1 MVNPLQSLR
10 LPLGHPLVEKLCDK
24 SLKDGVKFNEE
35 IPINFKKEV
44 LEEDKIKFK
53 QALRVLHAIVNN
65 ETSLRYLSEENQKFI
80 EDLAQAKKIANE
92 QIEKTLEIVSTSDVD
107 VDFEKFKNL
116 MLNVDFVAVGLK
128 SYSQSQL
135 LDLNGGH
142 WDLEVPGLSKERVTF
157 RFDNLPKDSS
167 DKEMDFYARSSLKDL
182 NKGVV
187 AIDFGTKSTTA
198 SYMDKM
204 GTYRLLSIGGLVDDA
219 SLTKFENPTIME
231 FRHKEKFITGYD
243 ALDHRPFTEKND
255 IEVAQEAQKN
265 AAGVKGNDLYRFFSQ
280 LKQWAGADEKLNFRD
295 FKEDFS
301 LESFTNCTDFNPI
314 EIYAYY
320 IGRCINNMH
329 NGVFL
334 KYFLSYPIKYE
345 KHQAEKIRE
354 SFEKGLKKSLPRHV
368 FDDEKTAKTFKV
380 ELRASEPCAYAIS
393 ALKSYG
399 FFKSDKLDKSIY
411 YGVFDFGGGTTDF
424 DFGKWEKSANP
435 KFLYKMTHFSSGGDK
450 YLGGENLLELLAWE
464 TYAKNFQELK
474 AKDVVIAK
482 PNYDRIDTQRF
493 GSFMQNSSGA
503 RLNLQTIASQLRPFL
518 ENLDANIIEAIEE
531 NENFEIEGF
540 EKDLKAQ
547 LLDRNGVETD
557 CDLKVDCKELL
568 NLLKDKI
575 NEGVANFFAGF
586 SKVMAENIIEAI
598 EENEN
603 FEIEGFEKD
612 LKAQLLDRNGVETD
626 CDLKVD
632 CKELL
637 NLLKDKINEG
647 VANFFAGFSKVMAE
661 NIDDQ
666 CRAFHIFLGG
676 NASRSVLVKQAFENA
691 KEKQLKDYHQK
702 TSKDDFKF
710 IIYEP
715 LGTEASDKQILEL
728 TGEDVS
734 NTPAYLK
741 PTSKTGVAFGLLES
755 RDKAKGIERLSI
767 SSNPVFK
774 YDLGIEIEGKF
785 HAKIHRDS
793 LKPNE
798 YQIFQ
803 TKEEWGGFDELEI
816 RYSDKSLANTNTLNI
831 QDTQMICIA
840 LEEVEEVDV
849 KVCCVDSQSIKVGLF
864 KDGQL
869 IYESEVEKL

>member
-10 LPLGHPLVEKLCDK
+10 LPLGHPLVEKLCEL
-24 SLKDGVKFNEE
+24 SLNNKAAFNEKSKV
-35 IPINFKKEV
+35 NFKEEVSKE
-44 LEEDKIKFK
+44 DQTKFERV
-53 QALRVLHAIVNN
+53 LRVLHAIANN
-65 ETSLRYLSEENQKFI
+65 ETSLRYLSDDNQKFL
-80 EDLAQAKKIANE
+80 EDLAQDKKITNE
-92 QIEKTLEIVSTSDVD
+92 QIEKTLEIVSDSNVYM
-107 VDFEKFKNL
+107 DFEKFKNL
-116 MLNVDFVAVGLK
+116 MLNVDNIAVGLK

-142 WDLEVPGLSKERVTF
+142 WDLEVPSAPKESVTF
-157 RFDNLPKDSS
+157 RFDNLPKDENN
-167 DKEMDFYARSSLKDL
+167 KEMNFYARSSLKDL
-182 NKGVV
+182 NKVGVV

-198 SYMDKM
+198 SYMDKN
-204 GTYRLLSIGGLVDDA
+204 GDYRLLSIGRLVDDA
-219 SLTKFENPTIME
+219 SPTKYENPTIME
-231 FRHKEKFITGYD
+231 FRYKENFRNAYN

-265 AAGVKGNDLYRFFSQ
+265 ATGVKGNDLYRFFSQ
-280 LKQWAGADEKLNFRD
+280 LKQWAGADEKQNFRD
-295 FKEDFS
+295 LEKDFS

-314 EIYAYY
+314 EIYAYC
-320 IGRCINNMH
+320 IGRCINNME

-354 SFEKGLKKSLPRHV
+354 SFERGLKKSLPRHV
-368 FDDEKTAKTFKV
+368 FGDEKTAKTFKV

-399 FFKSDKLDKSIY
+399 FFKSEKLDKPVY

-424 DFGKWEKSANP
+424 DFGKWEKSASP
-435 KFLYKMTHFSSGGDK
+435 KFLYKMTHFSSGGDR

-464 TYAKNFQELK
+464 AYAKNFQELK
-474 AKDVVIAK
+474 EKDIVIAK

-503 RLNLQTIASQLRPFL
+503 RLNLQEIASKLRHFL
-518 ENLDANIIEAIEE
+518 ENLDADIIEAIEE
-531 NENFEIEGF
+531 NEEFEIEGF
-540 EKDLKAQ
+540 KKDFKTM
-547 LLDRNGVETD
+547 LLDRNGVET
-557 CDLKVDCKELL
+557 E
-568 NLLKDKI
+568 
-575 NEGVANFFAGF
+575 
-586 SKVMAENIIEAI
+586 
-598 EENEN
+598 
-603 FEIEGFEKD
+603 
-612 LKAQLLDRNGVETD
+612 

-666 CRAFHIFLGG
+666 CRAFHIFLGE

-691 KEKQLKDYHQK
+691 KEKQLKDYQQK
-702 TSKDDFKF
+702 TSKDDFAF

-715 LGTEASDKQILEL
+715 LGTEKSDKQILEL

-741 PTSKTGVAFGLLES
+741 PTCKTGVAFGLLES
-755 RDKAKGIERLSI
+755 RPKAGGIERPSI
-767 SSNPVFK
+767 DSNPVFK

-798 YQIFQ
+798 YQIVQ

-816 RYSDKSLANTNTLNI
+816 RYSDKALANTNTLNI
-831 QDTQMICIA
+831 QDTQMISIA

-869 IYESEVEKL
+869 IYESEAEKL

>member
-10 LPLGHPLVEKLCDK
+10 LPLGHPLVEKLCNL
-24 SLKDGVKFNEE
+24 SLKDGVKFNEKSE
-35 IPINFKKEV
+35 PNFKKEV

-65 ETSLRYLSEENQKFI
+65 EASSRYLSDENQKFL
-80 EDLAQAKKIANE
+80 EDLAQDKKITNE
-92 QIEKTLEIVSTSDVD
+92 KIEKTLEIVSYSGVD
-107 VDFEKFKNL
+107 VDFEKFKEL
-116 MLNVDFVAVGLK
+116 ILKVDNEAVGLK

-142 WDLEVPGLSKERVTF
+142 WDLEAPSVPKESVTF
-157 RFDNLPKDSS
+157 RFDNLDSNN
-167 DKEMDFYARSSLKDL
+167 KEMHFYARSSLKDL

-198 SYMDKM
+198 SYMDKT
-204 GTYRLLSIGGLVDDA
+204 GTYRLLSIGGLVDDT

-231 FRHKEKFITGYD
+231 FRYKENFRNAYD

-255 IEVAQEAQKN
+255 IEVAHEAQKN

-280 LKQWAGADEKLNFRD
+280 LKQWAGADEKQNFRD
-295 FKEDFS
+295 LEKDFS

-314 EIYAYY
+314 EIYAYC
-320 IGRCINNMH
+320 IGRCINNME

-354 SFEKGLKKSLPRHV
+354 SFERGLKKSLPRHV

-380 ELRASEPCAYAIS
+380 ELRVSEPCAYAIS

-399 FFKSDKLDKSIY
+399 FFKSEKLDKPIY

-435 KFLYKMTHFSSGGDK
+435 KFAYKMTHFSSGGDK
-450 YLGGENLLELLAWE
+450 YLGGENLLELLAFE
-464 TYAKNFQELK
+464 AYAQNFQELK
-474 AKDVVIAK
+474 AKDIVIAK

-493 GSFMQNSSGA
+493 GSFMQNSREA
-503 RLNLQTIASQLRPFL
+503 RLNLQTIASNLRPFL

-531 NENFEIEGF
+531 NEEFEIEGF
-540 EKDLKAQ
+540 KKDFKTM
-547 LLDRNGVETD
+547 LLDRNGVETE

-575 NEGVANFFAGF
+575 N
-586 SKVMAENIIEAI
+586 
-598 EENEN
+598 
-603 FEIEGFEKD
+603 D
-612 LKAQLLDRNGVETD
+612 
-626 CDLKVD
+626 
-632 CKELL
+632 
-637 NLLKDKINEG
+637 G

-676 NASRSVLVKQAFENA
+676 NASKSVLVKQAFENA
-691 KEKQLKDYHQK
+691 KEKQLKAYKQK
-702 TSKDDFKF
+702 TSKNDFKF

-715 LGTEASDKQILEL
+715 LGTEKSDKQILEL

-734 NTPAYLK
+734 NTPAYVK
-741 PTSKTGVAFGLLES
+741 ATCKTGVAFGLLES
-755 RDKAKGIERLSI
+755 RPKAGGIERPSI

-803 TKEEWGGFDELEI
+803 IKEEWGGFDELEI
-816 RYSDKSLANTNTLNI
+816 RYSDKALANTNTLNI
-831 QDTQMICIA
+831 QDTQMIPIA
-840 LEEVEEVDV
+840 LEEHEEVDV

-864 KDGQL
+864 KDDQL
-869 IYESEVEKL
+869 IYESEAEKL

>member
-1 MVNPLQSLR
+1 MVKEKSLE
-10 LPLGHPLVEKLCDK
+10 LPLGHPLVEKLCK
-24 SLKDGVKFNEE
+24 LSLNNKAAFNEKSE
-35 IPINFKKEV
+35 PNFKDEVSKE
-44 LEEDKIKFK
+44 DQTKFK

-65 ETSLRYLSEENQKFI
+65 ETSLRYLSDENQKFI
-80 EDLAQAKKIANE
+80 EDLAQDKKITNE
-92 QIEKTLEIVSTSDVD
+92 KIEKTLEIVSYSDVD
-107 VDFEKFKNL
+107 VDFEAFKEL

-135 LDLNGGH
+135 LDLDGGH
-142 WDLEVPGLSKERVTF
+142 WGLEVPSASKESVTF
-157 RFDNLPKDSS
+157 RFDNLPKDEKN
-167 DKEMDFYARSSLKDL
+167 KEMFYARSSLKDL
-182 NKGVV
+182 KKGVV

-198 SYMDKM
+198 SYMDET

-219 SLTKFENPTIME
+219 SLTKFENPTIVE
-231 FRHKEKFITGYD
+231 FRHIKKFITEYNV
-243 ALDHRPFTEKND
+243 LNHRLFTEKND
-255 IEVAQEAQKN
+255 IEVAHEAQKN
-265 AAGVKGNDLYRFFSQ
+265 AIGVKGNDLYRFFSK
-280 LKQWAGADEKLNFRD
+280 LKQWAGSDEKQNFRD
-295 FKEDFS
+295 YEKDFS
-301 LESFTNCTDFNPI
+301 LESFTDCTGFNPI

-320 IGRCINNMH
+320 IGRCINNME

-393 ALKSYG
+393 ALKNYG
-399 FFKSDKLDKSIY
+399 FFKSEKLDKPVY

-435 KFLYKMTHFSSGGDK
+435 KFAYKMTHFSSGGDK

-464 TYAKNFQELK
+464 VYAKNFQELK
-474 AKDVVIAK
+474 AKDIVIAK

-518 ENLDANIIEAIEE
+518 ENLDADIIEKIEE
-531 NENFEIEGF
+531 NEEFSIEGF
-540 EKDLKAQ
+540 EKERSRESIFS
-547 LLDRNGVETD
+547 LDTMNLFNRDGEEILEIV
-557 CDLKVDCKELL
+557 LQADCKELL
-568 NLLKDKI
+568 
-575 NEGVANFFAGF
+575 
-586 SKVMAENIIEAI
+586 S
-598 EENEN
+598 
-603 FEIEGFEKD
+603 
-612 LKAQLLDRNGVETD
+612 
-626 CDLKVD
+626 
-632 CKELL
+632 
-637 NLLKDKINEG
+637 LLKDKINEG

-691 KEKQLKDYHQK
+691 KEKQLKDYKQK
-702 TSKDDFKF
+702 TSKDDFTF

-715 LGTEASDKQILEL
+715 LGTEKSDKQILEL
-728 TGEDVS
+728 TGEYVS
-734 NTPAYLK
+734 NTPAYVK
-741 PTSKTGVAFGLLES
+741 PTCKTGVAFGLLES
-755 RDKAKGIERLSI
+755 RDKAKGIEMPSI
-767 SSNPVFK
+767 SSSPVFK

-816 RYSDKSLANTNTLNI
+816 RYSDKTLANTNTLDI
-831 QDTQMICIA
+831 KDTQMISIA

-864 KDGQL
+864 KDDQL

>member
-10 LPLGHPLVEKLCDK
+10 LPLGHPLVEKLCK
-24 SLKDGVKFNEE
+24 LSLNNKAAFNE
-35 IPINFKKEV
+35 KSGVSYKEEV
-44 LEEDKIKFK
+44 SKEDRTKFER
-53 QALRVLHAIVNN
+53 ALRVLHAIVNN
-65 ETSLRYLSEENQKFI
+65 ETSLRYLSDENQKFI
-80 EDLAQAKKIANE
+80 EDLAQDKKITNE
-92 QIEKTLEIVSTSDVD
+92 KIEKTLEIVSTSDVD
-107 VDFEKFKNL
+107 VDFEKFKEL
-116 MLNVDFVAVGLK
+116 ILNVDNVAVGVGI
-128 SYSQSQL
+128 YSQSQL

-142 WDLEVPGLSKERVTF
+142 WDLEVPSASKESVTF
-157 RFDNLPKDSS
+157 RFDNLDPNN
-167 DKEMDFYARSSLKDL
+167 KEMNFYARSSLKDL

-198 SYMDKM
+198 SYMDKN
-204 GTYRLLSIGGLVDDA
+204 GDYRLLSIGGLADDA
-219 SLTKFENPTIME
+219 SPTKFENPTIME
-231 FRHKEKFITGYD
+231 FRCKENFLNAYK
-243 ALDHRPFTEKND
+243 ALDYRPFTEKND
-255 IEVAQEAQKN
+255 IEVAHEAQKN
-265 AAGVKGNDLYRFFSQ
+265 AAGVKGNDLYRFFSK
-280 LKQWAGADEKLNFRD
+280 LKQWAGADEKQNFRD
-295 FKEDFS
+295 LIEDFP

-314 EIYAYY
+314 EIYAYC
-320 IGRCINNMH
+320 IGRCINNME

-354 SFEKGLKKSLPRHV
+354 SFERGLKKSLPRHV
-368 FDDEKTAKTFKV
+368 FGDEKTAKTFKV

-399 FFKSDKLDKSIY
+399 FDKSDKLDKPVY

-424 DFGKWEKSANP
+424 DFGKWEKSASP

-450 YLGGENLLELLAWE
+450 YLGGENLLELLAFE
-464 TYAKNFQELK
+464 AYAKNFQTLK
-474 AKDVVIAK
+474 EKDIVIAK

-493 GSFMQNSSGA
+493 GSFMQNSREA
-503 RLNLQTIASQLRPFL
+503 CLNLQEIASQLRPFL
-518 ENLDANIIEAIEE
+518 ENLDADIIEAIEE
-531 NENFEIEGF
+531 NEEFEIEGF
-540 EKDLKAQ
+540 EKDFKAQ
-547 LLDRNGVETD
+547 L
-557 CDLKVDCKELL
+557 
-568 NLLKDKI
+568 
-575 NEGVANFFAGF
+575 F
-586 SKVMAENIIEAI
+586 
-598 EENEN
+598 
-603 FEIEGFEKD
+603 
-612 LKAQLLDRNGVETD
+612 DRNGVETD

-676 NASRSVLVKQAFENA
+676 NASKSALVKQAFENA

-702 TSKDDFKF
+702 TSKNDFKF

-734 NTPAYLK
+734 NKPAYLK
-741 PTSKTGVAFGLLES
+741 PTCKTGVAFGLLES
-755 RDKAKGIERLSI
+755 RDKAKGIERPSI
-767 SSNPVFK
+767 DSNPVFK

-816 RYSDKSLANTNTLNI
+816 RYSDKSLANTNTLSI
-831 QDTQMICIA
+831 HDTQLIFIA
-840 LEEVEEVDV
+840 LEEHEEVDV

-864 KDGQL
+864 KDDQL

>member
-1 MVNPLQSLR
+1 MVKPLQSLR
-10 LPLGHPLVEKLCDK
+10 LPLGHPLVEKLCDLF
-24 SLKDGVKFNEE
+24 LKDGVKFNEKSE
-35 IPINFKKEV
+35 PNFKEEV

-53 QALRVLHAIVNN
+53 QVLRVLHAIVNN
-65 ETSLRYLSEENQKFI
+65 ETSLRYLSDENQKFL
-80 EDLAQAKKIANE
+80 EDLAQAKKITNE
-92 QIEKTLEIVSTSDVD
+92 KIEKTLEIVSISDVD
-107 VDFEKFKNL
+107 VDFEAFKKL
-116 MLNVDFVAVGLK
+116 MLNVDNIAVSLK

-135 LDLNGGH
+135 LDLDGGH
-142 WDLEVPGLSKERVTF
+142 WDLEVPSVPKERVTF
-157 RFDNLPKDSS
+157 RFDNLDSNG
-167 DKEMDFYARSSLKDL
+167 KEMNFYAHSSLKDL

-198 SYMDKM
+198 SYMNET
-204 GTYRLLSIGGLVDDA
+204 GTYRLLSIIGGLVDDA
-219 SLTKFENPTIME
+219 SLTKFENPTIVE
-231 FRHKEKFITGYD
+231 FRHRKKFITGYD
-243 ALDHRPFTEKND
+243 ALDHRPFTEHND
-255 IEVAQEAQKN
+255 IEVAHEAQKN
-265 AAGVKGNDLYRFFSQ
+265 AAGVKGNDLYRFFSK
-280 LKQWAGADEKLNFRD
+280 LKQWAGADEKQNFRD
-295 FKEDFS
+295 LIEDFS
-301 LESFTNCTDFNPI
+301 LESFTDCTGFNPI

-320 IGRCINNMH
+320 IGRCINNME

-345 KHQAEKIRE
+345 KYQVEKIRE
-354 SFEKGLKKSLPRHV
+354 SFERGLKKSLPRHV
-368 FDDEKTAKTFKV
+368 FEDEKTAKTFKV

-399 FFKSDKLDKSIY
+399 FFKSEKLDKPIY

-424 DFGKWEKSANP
+424 DFGKWEKSASP

-464 TYAKNFQELK
+464 AYAKNFQELK
-474 AKDVVIAK
+474 AKDIVIAK

-531 NENFEIEGF
+531 NEEFEIEGF
-540 EKDLKAQ
+540 EKDFKTM
-547 LLDRNGVETD
+547 LLDRDGEDITEIV
-557 CDLKVDCKELL
+557 LKVDCKELL
-568 NLLKDKI
+568 
-575 NEGVANFFAGF
+575 
-586 SKVMAENIIEAI
+586 S
-598 EENEN
+598 
-603 FEIEGFEKD
+603 
-612 LKAQLLDRNGVETD
+612 
-626 CDLKVD
+626 
-632 CKELL
+632 
-637 NLLKDKINEG
+637 LLKDKINEG

-676 NASRSVLVKQAFENA
+676 NASRSALVKQAFENA
-691 KEKQLKDYHQK
+691 KEKQLKDYQQK
-702 TSKDDFKF
+702 TSKNDFKF

-741 PTSKTGVAFGLLES
+741 LTCKTGVAFGLLES
-755 RDKAKGIERLSI
+755 RDKAKGIEMPSI

-816 RYSDKSLANTNTLNI
+816 RYSDKALANTNTLDI
-831 QDTQMICIA
+831 KDTQMVSIV
-840 LEEVEEVDV
+840 LEEHEEVDV

-864 KDGQL
+864 KDDQL

>member
-1 MVNPLQSLR
+1 MVTPLQSLR
-10 LPLGHPLVEKLCDK
+10 LPLDHPLVEKLCK
-24 SLKDGVKFNEE
+24 LSLNNKAAFNE
-35 IPINFKKEV
+35 KSGVSYKEEV
-44 LEEDKIKFK
+44 SKEDRTKFE
-53 QALRVLHAIVNN
+53 QALRVLHAIFNN
-65 ETSLRYLSEENQKFI
+65 ETSLRYLSDENQKFI
-80 EDLAQAKKIANE
+80 EDLVQDKKITNE
-92 QIEKTLEIVSTSDVD
+92 KIEKTLEIVSYSDVD
-107 VDFEKFKNL
+107 VDFEKFKEL
-116 MLNVDFVAVGLK
+116 MLKVDFVAVGLK

-142 WDLEVPGLSKERVTF
+142 WDLEVPSVPKESVTF
-157 RFDNLPKDSS
+157 RFDNLDSNN
-167 DKEMDFYARSSLKDL
+167 KEMNFYARSSLKDL

-198 SYMDKM
+198 SYMDKN
-204 GTYRLLSIGGLVDDA
+204 GAYRLLSIGGLVDDA
-219 SLTKFENPTIME
+219 SPTKFENPTIME
-231 FRHKEKFITGYD
+231 FRHKENFLNAYK

-255 IEVAQEAQKN
+255 IVVAHEAQKN
-265 AAGVKGNDLYRFFSQ
+265 AKGVKGNDLYRFFSK
-280 LKQWAGADEKLNFRD
+280 LKQWAGADEKQNFRD
-295 FKEDFS
+295 LEEDFS

-354 SFEKGLKKSLPRHV
+354 SFERGLKKSLPRHV

-399 FFKSDKLDKSIY
+399 FFKSEKLDKPVY

-424 DFGKWEKSANP
+424 DFGKWEKSASP

-450 YLGGENLLELLAWE
+450 YLGGENLLELLAFE
-464 TYAKNFQELK
+464 AYAKNFQELK
-474 AKDVVIAK
+474 AKDIVIAK

-493 GSFMQNSSGA
+493 GSFMQNSREA
-503 RLNLQTIASQLRPFL
+503 RLNLQTIASKLRPFL
-518 ENLDANIIEAIEE
+518 ENLDADIIEAIEE
-531 NENFEIEGF
+531 NENFEIESF

-547 LLDRNGVETD
+547 LLDRNGVEAD
-557 CDLKVDCKELL
+557 CDLKVDCKEP
-568 NLLKDKI
+568 
-575 NEGVANFFAGF
+575 
-586 SKVMAENIIEAI
+586 
-598 EENEN
+598 
-603 FEIEGFEKD
+603 
-612 LKAQLLDRNGVETD
+612 
-626 CDLKVD
+626 
-632 CKELL
+632 L

-661 NIDDQ
+661 NIDDE

-691 KEKQLKDYHQK
+691 KEKQLKDYQQK
-702 TSKDDFKF
+702 TSKDDFTF

-715 LGTEASDKQILEL
+715 LGTEKSDKQILEL

-741 PTSKTGVAFGLLES
+741 PTCKTGVAFGLLES
-755 RDKAKGIERLSI
+755 RDKAKGIEMPSI

-816 RYSDKSLANTNTLNI
+816 RYSDKALANTNTLDI
-831 QDTQMICIA
+831 KDTQMISIA

-864 KDGQL
+864 KDDQL

>member
-1 MVNPLQSLR
+1 MVKEKSLE
-10 LPLGHPLVEKLCDK
+10 LPLGHPLVEKLCDR

-35 IPINFKKEV
+35 IPIHFKKEV
-44 LEEDKIKFK
+44 SEEEKIKFK
-53 QALRVLHAIVNN
+53 QALRALHAIVNN
-65 ETSLRYLSEENQKFI
+65 EASSRYLSDENQKFI
-80 EDLAQAKKIANE
+80 EGLAQADKITNE
-92 QIEKTLEIVSTSDVD
+92 KIEKTLEIVSYSDVD
-107 VDFEKFKNL
+107 VDLEKFSDM
-116 MLNVDFVAVGLK
+116 MLNVDNIAVGLK

-135 LDLNGGH
+135 LDLDGGH
-142 WDLEVPGLSKERVTF
+142 WDLEAPSAPKERVTF
-157 RFDNLPKDSS
+157 RFDNLPKDNSN
-167 DKEMDFYARSSLKDL
+167 KEMDFYARSSLKDL
-182 NKGVV
+182 KKGVV

-198 SYMDKM
+198 SYMDET

-231 FRHKEKFITGYD
+231 FRHKKKFLKDYN
-243 ALDHRPFTEKND
+243 ALNHRPFTEKND
-255 IEVAQEAQKN
+255 IEVAHEAQKN

-280 LKQWAGADEKLNFRD
+280 LKQWAGADEKQNFRD

-301 LESFTNCTDFNPI
+301 LESFANCTDFNPI

-320 IGRCINNMH
+320 IGRCINNMQ

-354 SFEKGLKKSLPRHV
+354 SFERGLKKSLPRHV

-399 FFKSDKLDKSIY
+399 FFKSEKLDKPVY

-435 KFLYKMTHFSSGGDK
+435 KFAYKMTHFSSGGDK
-450 YLGGENLLELLAWE
+450 YLGGENLLELLAFE
-464 TYAKNFQELK
+464 AYGQNFQTLK
-474 AKDVVIAK
+474 AKDIVIAK

-493 GSFMQNSSGA
+493 GSFMQNSREA
-503 RLNLQTIASQLRPFL
+503 RLNLQEIASTLRPFL

-531 NENFEIEGF
+531 NEEFSIEGF
-540 EKDLKAQ
+540 EKEFKAT
-547 LLDRNGVETD
+547 LFNRDGTGTE
-557 CDLKVDCKELL
+557 
-568 NLLKDKI
+568 
-575 NEGVANFFAGF
+575 
-586 SKVMAENIIEAI
+586 
-598 EENEN
+598 
-603 FEIEGFEKD
+603 
-612 LKAQLLDRNGVETD
+612 

-691 KEKQLKDYHQK
+691 KEKQLKDYQQK

-715 LGTEASDKQILEL
+715 LGTEKSDKQILEL
-728 TGEDVS
+728 TGKDAFE
-734 NTPAYLK
+734 AWGGHGK
-741 PTSKTGVAFGLLES
+741 PTCKTGVAFGLLES
-755 RDKAKGIERLSI
+755 RNKPNGIEMPSI
-767 SSNPVFK
+767 DSNPVFK
-774 YDLGIEIEGKF
+774 YDLGVEKEGNF
-785 HAKIHRDS
+785 HIKISRDS

-803 TKEEWGGFDELEI
+803 TKEEWGGFDGLEI
-816 RYSDKSLANTNTLNI
+816 RYSDKALANTNTLSI
-831 QDTQMICIA
+831 HDTQRIFIA
-840 LEEVEEVDV
+840 LEEHEEVDV
-849 KVCCVDSQSIKVGLF
+849 KVCYVDSQSIKVGLF
-864 KDGQL
+864 KDDQL

>member
-1 MVNPLQSLR
+1 MVTPLKSLR
-10 LPLGHPLVEKLCDK
+10 LPLGHPLVEILCDL
-24 SLKDGVKFNEE
+24 SLNKEVAFNEN
-35 IPINFKKEV
+35 IQPNFKKEAS
-44 LEEDKIKFK
+44 EEEKIKFK
-53 QALRVLHAIVNN
+53 QALRVLHAIFNN
-65 ETSLRYLSEENQKFI
+65 EASLRYLSDENQKFL
-80 EDLAQAKKIANE
+80 EDLARDKKITNE
-92 QIEKTLEIVSTSDVD
+92 KIEKTLEIVSTSDVD
-107 VDFEKFKNL
+107 VDFEEFKKL
-116 MLNVDFVAVGLK
+116 MLNVDNIAVGLK

-135 LDLNGGH
+135 LDLNGGY
-142 WDLEVPGLSKERVTF
+142 WDLEVPSAPKESVTF
-157 RFDNLPKDSS
+157 RFDNLDSNN
-167 DKEMDFYARSSLKDL
+167 KEMNFYARSSLKDL
-182 NKGVV
+182 KKGVV

-198 SYMDKM
+198 SYMDET
-204 GTYRLLSIGGLVDDA
+204 GTYRLLSIGGLVDDTI
-219 SLTKFENPTIME
+219 LIKFENPTIVE
-231 FRHKEKFITGYD
+231 FRHKENFRNAYN

-255 IEVAQEAQKN
+255 IEVAHEAQKN
-265 AAGVKGNDLYRFFSQ
+265 TAGVKGNDLYRFFSK
-280 LKQWAGADEKLNFRD
+280 LKQWAGADEKQNFRD
-295 FKEDFS
+295 LIEDFS

-354 SFEKGLKKSLPRHV
+354 SFERGLKKSLPRHV
-368 FDDEKTAKTFKV
+368 FEDEKTAKTFKV

-393 ALKSYG
+393 TLRSYG
-399 FFKSDKLDKSIY
+399 FFKSEKLDKPIY

-424 DFGKWEKSANP
+424 DFGKWEKSTSP

-464 TYAKNFQELK
+464 MYAKNFQELK
-474 AKDVVIAK
+474 AKDIVIVK

-531 NENFEIEGF
+531 NEEFEIGGF
-540 EKDLKAQ
+540 EKDFKTM
-547 LLDRNGVETD
+547 LLDRDGEDITEIV
-557 CDLKVDCKELL
+557 LKVDCKELL
-568 NLLKDKI
+568 
-575 NEGVANFFAGF
+575 
-586 SKVMAENIIEAI
+586 S
-598 EENEN
+598 
-603 FEIEGFEKD
+603 
-612 LKAQLLDRNGVETD
+612 
-626 CDLKVD
+626 
-632 CKELL
+632 
-637 NLLKDKINEG
+637 LLKDKINEG

-676 NASRSVLVKQAFENA
+676 NASRSALVKQAFENA
-691 KEKQLKDYHQK
+691 KEKQLKDYQQK
-702 TSKDDFKF
+702 TSKNDFKF

-728 TGEDVS
+728 TGEDIS

-741 PTSKTGVAFGLLES
+741 PTCKTGVAFGLLES
-755 RDKAKGIERLSI
+755 RDKAKGIEMPSI

-816 RYSDKSLANTNTLNI
+816 RYSDKALANTNTLDI
-831 QDTQMICIA
+831 KDTQMVSIA
-840 LEEVEEVDV
+840 LEEHEEVDV
-849 KVCCVDSQSIKVGLF
+849 KVCCVDFQSIKVGLF

>member
-1 MVNPLQSLR
+1 MVTPLQSLR
-10 LPLGHPLVEKLCDK
+10 LPLGHPLVEKLCK
-24 SLKDGVKFNEE
+24 LSLNNKAAFNEE
-35 IPINFKKEV
+35 AAINFKKEV
-44 LEEDKIKFK
+44 SEEEKIKFK
-53 QALRVLHAIVNN
+53 QALRALHAIVNN
-65 ETSLRYLSEENQKFI
+65 EASLRYLSDENQKFI
-80 EDLAQAKKIANE
+80 EDLAQDKKITNE
-92 QIEKTLEIVSTSDVD
+92 KIEKTLEIVSYSDVD
-107 VDFEKFKNL
+107 VDFEAFSNM
-116 MLNVDFVAVGLK
+116 MLKVDSVAVGLK

-135 LDLNGGH
+135 LDLDGGH
-142 WDLEVPGLSKERVTF
+142 WDLEVPSVPKESVTF
-157 RFDNLPKDSS
+157 RFDNLPKDEKS
-167 DKEMDFYARSSLKDL
+167 KEMNFYARSSLKDL

-198 SYMDKM
+198 SYMDKT
-204 GTYRLLSIGGLVDDA
+204 GTYRLLSIGGDIDIE
-219 SLTKFENPTIME
+219 SLEKYENPTIVE
-231 FRHKEKFITGYD
+231 FRDKEKFLKDYN

-255 IEVAQEAQKN
+255 IEVAHEAQKN
-265 AAGVKGNDLYRFFSQ
+265 LSHTQGNHLYRFFSQ
-280 LKQWAGADEKLNFRD
+280 LKQWAGADEKRNFRD
-295 FKEDFS
+295 LEEDFS
-301 LESFTNCTDFNPI
+301 LESFTNCTGFNPI
-314 EIYAYY
+314 EIYAYC

-354 SFEKGLKKSLPRHV
+354 SFKRGLKKSLPRHV
-368 FDDEKTAKTFKV
+368 FDDEKTAKMFKV

-399 FFKSDKLDKSIY
+399 FFKSEKLDKPIY

-424 DFGKWEKSANP
+424 DFGKWEKSASP

-474 AKDVVIAK
+474 VKDIVIAK

-493 GSFMQNSSGA
+493 GSFMQNSNTA
-503 RLNLQTIASQLRPFL
+503 RLNLQEIASQLRPFL

-531 NENFEIEGF
+531 NEEFSIESF
-540 EKDLKAQ
+540 EKDFKTM
-547 LLDRNGVETD
+547 LLDRNGVET
-557 CDLKVDCKELL
+557 E
-568 NLLKDKI
+568 
-575 NEGVANFFAGF
+575 
-586 SKVMAENIIEAI
+586 
-598 EENEN
+598 
-603 FEIEGFEKD
+603 
-612 LKAQLLDRNGVETD
+612 

-691 KEKQLKDYHQK
+691 KEKQLKDYKQK
-702 TSKDDFKF
+702 TSKDDFTF

-715 LGTEASDKQILEL
+715 LGTEKSDKQILEL

-741 PTSKTGVAFGLLES
+741 PTCKTGVAFGLLAS
-755 RDKAKGIERLSI
+755 RDQSKIERPSI
-767 SSNPVFK
+767 NSNPVFK
-774 YDLGIEIEGKF
+774 YDLGIEREGKF
-785 HAKIHRDS
+785 HTRISRDS

-803 TKEEWGGFDELEI
+803 TKEEWGGFDGLEI
-816 RYSDKSLANTNTLNI
+816 RYSDKPLANTNTLNI
-831 QDTQMICIA
+831 QDTQMISIA

-864 KDGQL
+864 KDDQL

>member
-10 LPLGHPLVEKLCDK
+10 LPLGHPLVEKLCKLSLNNK
-24 SLKDGVKFNEE
+24 SAFNE
-35 IPINFKKEV
+35 KSKVSYKEEV
-44 LEEDKIKFK
+44 SKEDRTKFE

-65 ETSLRYLSEENQKFI
+65 ETSLRYLSDENQKFI
-80 EDLAQAKKIANE
+80 EDLAQAKKITNE
-92 QIEKTLEIVSTSDVD
+92 KIEKTLEIVSYSDVD
-107 VDFEKFKNL
+107 VDFEKFKEL
-116 MLNVDFVAVGLK
+116 MLKVDNEAVGLK

-142 WDLEVPGLSKERVTF
+142 WDLEAPSAPKESVTF
-157 RFDNLPKDSS
+157 RFDNLDSNN
-167 DKEMDFYARSSLKDL
+167 KEMNFYARSSLKDL
-182 NKGVV
+182 KKGVV

-198 SYMDKM
+198 SYMDKN
-204 GTYRLLSIGGLVDDA
+204 GAYRLLSIGGLVDDT
-219 SLTKFENPTIME
+219 SLAKFENPTIME
-231 FRHKEKFITGYD
+231 FRYKENFRNAYN

-255 IEVAQEAQKN
+255 IEVAHEAQKN

-280 LKQWAGADEKLNFRD
+280 LKQWAGADEKQNFRD
-295 FKEDFS
+295 LEEDFS

-320 IGRCINNMH
+320 IGRCINNME

-354 SFEKGLKKSLPRHV
+354 SFERGLKKSLPRHV

-380 ELRASEPCAYAIS
+380 ELKASEPCAYVIS

-399 FFKSDKLDKSIY
+399 FFRSEKLDKPIY

-424 DFGKWEKSANP
+424 DFGKWEKSASP

-464 TYAKNFQELK
+464 VYVKNFQTLK
-474 AKDVVIAK
+474 EKDIVIAK

-493 GSFMQNSSGA
+493 GSFMQNSREA
-503 RLNLQTIASQLRPFL
+503 RLNLQTIASTLRPFL
-518 ENLDANIIEAIEE
+518 ENLDADIIEAIEE
-531 NENFEIEGF
+531 NEEFNIEGF
-540 EKDLKAQ
+540 EKDFKTM
-547 LLDRNGVETD
+547 LLDRNGVETE

-568 NLLKDKI
+568 
-575 NEGVANFFAGF
+575 
-586 SKVMAENIIEAI
+586 S
-598 EENEN
+598 
-603 FEIEGFEKD
+603 
-612 LKAQLLDRNGVETD
+612 
-626 CDLKVD
+626 
-632 CKELL
+632 
-637 NLLKDKINEG
+637 LLKDKINEG

-661 NIDDQ
+661 NIDDE

-676 NASRSVLVKQAFENA
+676 NASKSVLVKQAFENA
-691 KEKQLKDYHQK
+691 KEKQLKDYKQK
-702 TSKDDFKF
+702 TSKDDFTF

-715 LGTEASDKQILEL
+715 LGTEKSDKQILEL

-741 PTSKTGVAFGLLES
+741 PTCKTGVAFGLLES
-755 RDKAKGIERLSI
+755 RDKAKGIEMPSI

-816 RYSDKSLANTNTLNI
+816 RYSDKALANTNTLNI
-831 QDTQMICIA
+831 QDTQMISIA
-840 LEEVEEVDV
+840 LEEHEEVDV

-864 KDGQL
+864 KDDQL

>member
-10 LPLGHPLVEKLCDK
+10 LPLGHPLVEKLCDL
-24 SLKDGVKFNEE
+24 SLNNKAAFNE
-35 IPINFKKEV
+35 KSGVSYKEEV
-44 LEEDKIKFK
+44 SKEDQTKFE
-53 QALRVLHAIVNN
+53 QALRVLHAIANN
-65 ETSLRYLSEENQKFI
+65 ETSLRYLSDESQKFI
-80 EDLAQAKKIANE
+80 EDLVQDKKITNE
-92 QIEKTLEIVSTSDVD
+92 KIEKTLEIVSTSDVD
-107 VDFEKFKNL
+107 VDFEKFKEL
-116 MLNVDFVAVGLK
+116 MLKVDFVAVGLK

-142 WDLEVPGLSKERVTF
+142 WDLETPSLSKESVTF
-157 RFDNLPKDSS
+157 RFDNLDSS
-167 DKEMDFYARSSLKDL
+167 GKEMNFYACSSLKDL

-198 SYMDKM
+198 SYMDKT
-204 GTYRLLSIGGLVDDA
+204 GAYRLLSIGGLVDDA
-219 SLTKFENPTIME
+219 SLTKFENPTIVE
-231 FRHKEKFITGYD
+231 FKRIKKFITEYN
-243 ALDHRPFTEKND
+243 ALDHRPFTEKNH
-255 IEVAQEAQKN
+255 IEVAHEVQKN

-280 LKQWAGADEKLNFRD
+280 LKQWAGADEKQNFRD
-295 FKEDFS
+295 CEKDFS
-301 LESFTNCTDFNPI
+301 LESFTHCTGFNPI
-314 EIYAYY
+314 EIYAYC
-320 IGRCINNMH
+320 IGCCINNMH

-399 FFKSDKLDKSIY
+399 FFKSEKLDKPVY

-424 DFGKWEKSANP
+424 DFGKWEKSTSP

-450 YLGGENLLELLAWE
+450 YLGGENLLELLAFE
-464 TYAKNFQELK
+464 AYAKNFQELK
-474 AKDVVIAK
+474 AKDIVIAK

-503 RLNLQTIASQLRPFL
+503 RLNLQEIASKLRPFL
-518 ENLDANIIEAIEE
+518 ENLDADIIEAIEE
-531 NENFEIEGF
+531 NENFEIENF
-540 EKDLKAQ
+540 EKDFKTM
-547 LLDRNGVETD
+547 LLDRNGAETE

-568 NLLKDKI
+568 SLLKGKI
-575 NEGVANFFAGF
+575 
-586 SKVMAENIIEAI
+586 
-598 EENEN
+598 
-603 FEIEGFEKD
+603 D
-612 LKAQLLDRNGVETD
+612 
-626 CDLKVD
+626 
-632 CKELL
+632 
-637 NLLKDKINEG
+637 EG

-666 CRAFHIFLGG
+666 RRAFHIFLGE

-691 KEKQLKDYHQK
+691 KEKQLKDYKQK
-702 TSKDDFKF
+702 TSKDDFIF

-715 LGTEASDKQILEL
+715 LGTEKSDKQILEL
-728 TGEDVS
+728 MGEDVS

-741 PTSKTGVAFGLLES
+741 PTCKTGVAFGLLES
-755 RDKAKGIERLSI
+755 RPKAGGIEGLSI
-767 SSNPVFK
+767 DSNPVFK

-785 HAKIHRDS
+785 HTRISRDS

-803 TKEEWGGFDELEI
+803 TKEEWGGFDGLEI
-816 RYSDKSLANTNTLNI
+816 RYSDKPLANTNTLSI
-831 QDTQMICIA
+831 HDTQLISIA
-840 LEEVEEVDV
+840 LEEHEEVDV

-864 KDGQL
+864 KDDQL
-869 IYESEVEKL
+869 IYESEAEKL

>member
-10 LPLGHPLVEKLCDK
+10 LPLGHPLVEKLCDR

-35 IPINFKKEV
+35 IPIHFKDEVSKE
-44 LEEDKIKFK
+44 DQTKFK
-53 QALRVLHAIVNN
+53 QALRVLHAIANN
-65 ETSLRYLSEENQKFI
+65 ETSLRYLSDEDQKFI
-80 EDLAQAKKIANE
+80 EDLAQDKKIANE
-92 QIEKTLEIVSTSDVD
+92 KIEKTLEIVSYSDVD
-107 VDFEKFKNL
+107 VDFEKFKEL
-116 MLNVDFVAVGLK
+116 MLNVDSVAVGLK

-142 WDLEVPGLSKERVTF
+142 WDLEAPSVPKERVTF
-157 RFDNLPKDSS
+157 RFDNLPKDK
-167 DKEMDFYARSSLKDL
+167 DNKEMNFYARSSLKDL

-198 SYMDKM
+198 SYMDKT

-219 SLTKFENPTIME
+219 SLAKFENPTIME
-231 FRHKEKFITGYD
+231 FRHRKKFIIEYN

-255 IEVAQEAQKN
+255 IEVAHEDQKN
-265 AAGVKGNDLYRFFSQ
+265 TAGVKGNDLYRFFSQ
-280 LKQWAGADEKLNFRD
+280 LKQWAGADEKQNFRD
-295 FKEDFS
+295 LFEDFS
-301 LESFTNCTDFNPI
+301 LESFANCTDFNPI

-354 SFEKGLKKSLPRHV
+354 SFERGLKKSLPRHV
-368 FDDEKTAKTFKV
+368 FGDEKTAKTFKV

-393 ALKSYG
+393 TLKSYG
-399 FFKSDKLDKSIY
+399 FFKSEKLDKPVY

-435 KFLYKMTHFSSGGDK
+435 KFAYKMAHFSSGGDK
-450 YLGGENLLELLAWE
+450 YLGGENLLELLAFE
-464 TYAKNFQELK
+464 AYAKNFQELK
-474 AKDVVIAK
+474 AKDIVIAK

-493 GSFMQNSSGA
+493 GSFMQNSREA
-503 RLNLQTIASQLRPFL
+503 RLNLQEIASTLRPFL
-518 ENLDANIIEAIEE
+518 ENLDTNIIEAIEE
-531 NENFEIEGF
+531 GEEFEIEGF
-540 EKDLKAQ
+540 EKEFKIQ
-547 LLDRNGVETD
+547 LFDRNGVETE
-557 CDLKVDCKELL
+557 CDL
-568 NLLKDKI
+568 
-575 NEGVANFFAGF
+575 
-586 SKVMAENIIEAI
+586 
-598 EENEN
+598 
-603 FEIEGFEKD
+603 
-612 LKAQLLDRNGVETD
+612 Q
-626 CDLKVD
+626 VD

-661 NIDDQ
+661 NIDPQ
-666 CRAFHIFLGG
+666 CNEFHIFLGG

-691 KEKQLKDYHQK
+691 KEKQLKDYQQK

-741 PTSKTGVAFGLLES
+741 PTCKTGVAFGLLES
-755 RDKAKGIERLSI
+755 RNKAKGIEMPSI

-785 HAKIHRDS
+785 HTRISRDS

-816 RYSDKSLANTNTLNI
+816 RYSDKSLANTNTLDI
-831 QDTQMICIA
+831 QDTQLISIA

-864 KDGQL
+864 KDDQL
-869 IYESEVEKL
+869 IYESEAEKL

>member
-10 LPLGHPLVEKLCDK
+10 LPIGHPLVEKLCK
-24 SLKDGVKFNEE
+24 LSLKDGVAFNEE
-35 IPINFKKEV
+35 IPIHFKEEVSKE
-44 LEEDKIKFK
+44 DRTKFER
-53 QALRVLHAIVNN
+53 ALWVLHAIVNN
-65 ETSLRYLSEENQKFI
+65 ETSLRYLSGENQKFI
-80 EDLAQAKKIANE
+80 EDLAQDKKITNE
-92 QIEKTLEIVSTSDVD
+92 KIEKTLEIVSYSDVD
-107 VDFEKFKNL
+107 VDFEAFKEL
-116 MLNVDFVAVGLK
+116 MLKVDSVAVGLK

-142 WDLEVPGLSKERVTF
+142 WDLEVPSVPKESVTF
-157 RFDNLPKDSS
+157 RFDNLDSNN
-167 DKEMDFYARSSLKDL
+167 KEMNFYARSSLKDL

-198 SYMDKM
+198 SYMDKT
-204 GTYRLLSIGGLVDDA
+204 GKYRLLSIGGLVDDA

-231 FRHKEKFITGYD
+231 FRHRKKFIIEYN

-255 IEVAQEAQKN
+255 IEVAHEAQKN

-280 LKQWAGADEKLNFRD
+280 LKQWAGADEKQNFRD
-295 FKEDFS
+295 LEKDFS

-320 IGRCINNMH
+320 IGRCINNME

-354 SFEKGLKKSLPRHV
+354 SFERGLKKSLPRHV

-380 ELRASEPCAYAIS
+380 ELRASEPCMYAIS

-399 FFKSDKLDKSIY
+399 FFKSEKLDKPIY

-435 KFLYKMTHFSSGGDK
+435 KFAYKMTHFSSGGDK
-450 YLGGENLLELLAWE
+450 YLGGENLLELLAFE
-464 TYAKNFQELK
+464 AYAKNFQELK
-474 AKDVVIAK
+474 AKDIVIAK

-493 GSFMQNSSGA
+493 GSFMQNS
-503 RLNLQTIASQLRPFL
+503 REVCLNLQAIASTLRPFL
-518 ENLDANIIEAIEE
+518 EKLDANIVEAIEE
-531 NENFEIEGF
+531 NENFEIENF
-540 EKDLKAQ
+540 EKDFKTM
-547 LLDRNGVETD
+547 LLDRNGVET
-557 CDLKVDCKELL
+557 E
-568 NLLKDKI
+568 
-575 NEGVANFFAGF
+575 
-586 SKVMAENIIEAI
+586 
-598 EENEN
+598 
-603 FEIEGFEKD
+603 
-612 LKAQLLDRNGVETD
+612 

-661 NIDDQ
+661 NIDDE
-666 CRAFHIFLGG
+666 CRAFHIFLGE
-676 NASRSVLVKQAFENA
+676 NASKSVLVKQAFENA
-691 KEKQLKDYHQK
+691 KEKQLKDYQQK
-702 TSKDDFKF
+702 TSKDDFTF
-710 IIYEP
+710 VIYEP
-715 LGTEASDKQILEL
+715 LGTEKSDKQILEL

-741 PTSKTGVAFGLLES
+741 PTCKTGVALGLLES
-755 RDKAKGIERLSI
+755 RGKAKGIEMPSI
-767 SSNPVFK
+767 STNPVFK

-816 RYSDKSLANTNTLNI
+816 RYSDKALANTNTLNI
-831 QDTQMICIA
+831 QDTQLIFIA
-840 LEEVEEVDV
+840 LEEHEEVDV

-864 KDGQL
+864 KDDQL
-869 IYESEVEKL
+869 IYESEAEKL